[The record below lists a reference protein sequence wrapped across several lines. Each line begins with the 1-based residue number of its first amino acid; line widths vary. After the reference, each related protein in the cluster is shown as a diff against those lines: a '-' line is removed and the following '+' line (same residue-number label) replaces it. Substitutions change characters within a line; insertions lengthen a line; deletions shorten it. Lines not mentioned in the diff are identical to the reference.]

1 MRWRYSSPNAAG
13 AVDSVVVK
21 RLYVSRIEKMIMKRQ
36 ERIDR
41 IELMRTFI
49 RIVEAGSLSSAA
61 RQLETTQATV
71 SRRLQSL
78 ESMLGSRLI
87 LRTTHAMKL
96 TDDGER
102 CYQHARQVVDAWL
115 ALEDEMSIADDRPV
129 GVLRVRAPHA
139 FGQQQLLGPLV
150 SFLQRYPQLAVEW
163 MLNDKTVDFLS
174 DNIDCAI
181 RVGAEVDPATV
192 SVLLAE
198 VPRSLVVAPELL
210 SRYPALAIPQ
220 DLSRLPWVA
229 ISTFYQHEVELQHQE
244 DSRELSFCIVPCLS
258 TDSVYLARN
267 TALAGLGAAIVS
279 SWAVTE
285 DIAAGRLI
293 EPFPQWRASPLP
305 VHLVYPWAR
314 YYPTR
319 LRKFLDL
326 MREVMPQVAGMQ
338 RPEGE

>member
-1 MRWRYSSPNAAG
+1 
-13 AVDSVVVK
+13 
-21 RLYVSRIEKMIMKRQ
+21 MKRQ

-198 VPRSLVVAPELL
+198 VPRSLVVAPALL

-244 DSRELSFCIVPCLS
+244 DSRELSFGIVPCLS
-258 TDSVYLARN
+258 TDSVYVARN

>member
-1 MRWRYSSPNAAG
+1 
-13 AVDSVVVK
+13 
-21 RLYVSRIEKMIMKRQ
+21 MKRQ

>member
-1 MRWRYSSPNAAG
+1 
-13 AVDSVVVK
+13 
-21 RLYVSRIEKMIMKRQ
+21 MKRQ

-198 VPRSLVVAPELL
+198 VPRSLVVAPALL

-244 DSRELSFCIVPCLS
+244 DSRELSFGIVPCLS
-258 TDSVYLARN
+258 TDSVYVARN

-314 YYPTR
+314 Y
-319 LRKFLDL
+319 
-326 MREVMPQVAGMQ
+326 
-338 RPEGE
+338 

>member
-244 DSRELSFCIVPCLS
+244 DSRELSFGIVPCLS
-258 TDSVYLARN
+258 TDSVYVARN

>member
-1 MRWRYSSPNAAG
+1 
-13 AVDSVVVK
+13 
-21 RLYVSRIEKMIMKRQ
+21 MKRQ

-244 DSRELSFCIVPCLS
+244 DSRELSFGIVPCLS
-258 TDSVYLARN
+258 TDSVYVARN

-305 VHLVYPWAR
+305 VPLVYPWAR